1 MEHREPARIESAD
14 SSTPALDPPRPP
26 SRRFAKLAET
36 PVAKKLAFGKVGR
49 AVVLGLIGASLLVVG
64 GSSVSRSLVAWLH
77 HQREYQL
84 RFVDIEIEPPVPPW
98 IKGGSEAL
106 LENIQ
111 AGRKALDSFS
121 ALDIPLE
128 QVRNAFHLNPW
139 VAATDRVVRTF
150 PNKVTIFV
158 TLREPLARV
167 AVANKSWFI
176 VDREGK
182 VLPEEQV
189 DLSRIELPM
198 TIVLEKPPP
207 TPPTAGLDWP
217 GTENNA
223 KAGSR
228 SRVALAISLAGFL
241 RDRMSAEKG
250 QKKVPRSASIY
261 VDEQEYPGLLLKLDD
276 RLYVLWGRDENRG
289 KSSEPTD
296 LEKWLRLTARAWDE
310 AEITEPKA
318 TRYLEFTRDGVD
330 FRPFKKP

>member
-1 MEHREPARIESAD
+1 MERREAARIEDAD
-14 SSTPALDPPRPP
+14 GSPPALDPPRPP
-26 SRRFAKLAET
+26 SKRFARLAET
-36 PVAKKLAFGKVGR
+36 PVAKKLAVGKVGR
-49 AVVLGLIGASLLVVG
+49 VVVLGMIIASLLVVG
-64 GSSVSRSLVAWLH
+64 GSSVSRSLVGWLH
-77 HQREYQL
+77 RQQEYQL

-98 IKGGSEAL
+98 FKGGREAL

-150 PNKVTIFV
+150 PNKVTMFV

-167 AVANKSWFI
+167 AVKSKSWYL

-189 DLSRIELPM
+189 DLTKIELPV
-198 TIVLEKPPP
+198 TIVLEDPPP
-207 TPPTAGLDWP
+207 TPPIAGLEWP
-217 GTENNA
+217 GAEFNDKMA
-223 KAGSR
+223 SR

-250 QKKVPRSASIY
+250 QKNVPQSASIY
-261 VDEQEYPGLLLKLDD
+261 VDEEEYPGLLLKLGD
-276 RLYVLWGRDENRG
+276 RLYVLWGRDEDRG
-289 KSSEPTD
+289 KSNEPSD
-296 LEKWLRLTARAWDE
+296 LEKWRRITAKAWDQE
-310 AEITEPKA
+310 PVSAPKA
-318 TRYLEFTRDGVD
+318 SQYLKFTRDGVE
-330 FRPFKKP
+330 FQPFETP